1 MTVSYIGAD
10 GVARELRENWQ
21 IVENRPSAA
30 GPEGEAS
37 LVLGLDHE
45 SEEVSRAKVMLF
57 VPHVIEQ
64 QLAVDAGRSPDIA
77 AGETASTMPEVFT
90 ARTVQTPSGTFGHIR
105 IHTFHV
111 PDAGAFVEEFVRLI
125 GELPQNGLIV
135 DVRGNGGGSVWAS
148 ELTLQTLTP
157 RRITPEPFQFINTPS
172 TCASAAATPGCGRG

>member
-90 ARTVQTPSGTFGHIR
+90 ARTVQTPREPSGTSASTR
-105 IHTFHV
+105 STSPTPV
-111 PDAGAFVEEFVRLI
+111 PSSRNSSG
-125 GELPQNGLIV
+125 
-135 DVRGNGGGSVWAS
+135 
-148 ELTLQTLTP
+148 
-157 RRITPEPFQFINTPS
+157 
-172 TCASAAATPGCGRG
+172 